1 MRRGP
6 AHTNAAWLC
15 VAVYLVLSVGVSDL
29 VLCVG
34 KEGHV
39 AIESR
44 FAEDCCD
51 DARGAGDS
59 RRLEAAD
66 ACECVDASLL
76 QPAAGVRTARGAP
89 ALPVIVVA
97 ALGSFPV
104 VTEPLLT
111 THPRVVNARHGSP
124 PLRALRTVVLV
135 V

>member
-1 MRRGP
+1 
-6 AHTNAAWLC
+6 L
-15 VAVYLVLSVGVSDL
+15 YLVLSVGVSDL

-51 DARGAGDS
+51 DTRGAGGS
-59 RRLEAAD
+59 RRFEAAD
-66 ACECVDASLL
+66 DCECVDASLL
-76 QPAAGVRTARGAP
+76 QPAAGMRTTRGAT

-97 ALGSFPV
+97 APGPFPV
-104 VTEPLLT
+104 AAEPSLT
-111 THPRVVNARHGSP
+111 TRPRVVTARHGSP
-124 PLRALRTVVLV
+124 PLWALRTVVLV